1 MHTKGDFAI
10 IKMTFYG
17 QLNKKIGECV
27 MDLFD
32 VLALVGGLSLF
43 LFGMNLMG
51 NSLEKKA
58 GSKLKEIL
66 GKMTDNPAKGFLLG
80 LVVTSII
87 QSSSATTVML
97 VGFVNSGIM
106 TLHQAVGPIMG
117 ANVGTTIT
125 SWILSLTAIKG
136 GGFLDLLK
144 PDSFVPVLALIGI
157 YLLMFS
163 KKNKSKDTAM
173 ILLGFATLMTGM
185 SAMSDAVAGLKEV
198 PEFTNILTLF
208 SNPVLG
214 VLAGAVLTAIIQSSS
229 ASVGILQAISTTGA
243 ITFGTAIPVIMG
255 MAIGTC
261 ITALLSSIGANKN
274 AKRTTLVHLYFN
286 IFGTI
291 AALVLFYSANAVF
304 KFDFFD
310 DTVSEVG
317 IAVVNTAYKVFCVI
331 MWAPMLGILEKMAT
345 KSIKDTDE
353 KEKYEMLDER
363 LLATPALAIDRCRSV
378 TLSMAEIAVQS
389 VKDAISLLG
398 NYDEKLGE
406 KVVQAEKKTDKYE
419 DKLGTYLVKISS
431 LELTDEDSAE
441 AAMLLH
447 VIGDIERI
455 ADHALNVLE
464 SAQEIDEKKLDFS
477 EECKQEL
484 GRIIGAVGE
493 IIDHSYSAFTE
504 NDLDQAKLVEP
515 LEQVVDDLQDVL
527 KARHIKRLQKGE
539 CTVELGFVLS
549 DLLRNFERISDH
561 CSNIAG
567 LVLEMDMSHDMA
579 IHKYLKKVR
588 KGENDYLSK
597 YEEFSQKYKI

>member
-1 MHTKGDFAI
+1 
-10 IKMTFYG
+10 
-17 QLNKKIGECV
+17 

-32 VLALVGGLSLF
+32 ILSLVGGLALF
-43 LFGMNLMG
+43 LFGMNIMG
-51 NSLEKKA
+51 SSLEKKA
-58 GSKLKEIL
+58 GGQLKNVL
-66 GKMTDNPAKGFLLG
+66 AKMTDNPAKGFLLG
-80 LVVTSII
+80 LIVTSII
-87 QSSSATTVML
+87 QSSSATTVMV

-117 ANVGTTIT
+117 ANVGTTVT
-125 SWILSLTAIKG
+125 SWILSLTAIEG
-136 GGFLDLLK
+136 GGFMDILK
-144 PDSFVPVLALIGI
+144 PDSFVPVLALVGI

-185 SAMSDAVAGLKEV
+185 EAMSDAVAGLKEV

-243 ITFGTAIPVIMG
+243 ITFGTAIPVVMG

-261 ITALLSSIGANKN
+261 ITAVLSSIGANKN
-274 AKRTTLVHLYFN
+274 AKRATLVHLYFN

-291 AALVLFYSANAVF
+291 VALVLFYGANAIF

-310 DTVSEVG
+310 NTANEVG
-317 IAVVNTAYKVFCVI
+317 IAIVNTAYKVFCVL
-331 MWAPMLGILEKMAT
+331 MWSPMLGLLEKMAT

-363 LLATPALAIDRCRSV
+363 LLATPAVAVDRCRSV
-378 TLSMAEIAVQS
+378 TLSMAEIAVES
-389 VKDAISLLG
+389 VKDALSLLD
-398 NYDEKLGE
+398 NYDEKISE
-406 KVVQAEKKTDKYE
+406 KVIKAEKKTDKYE
-419 DKLGTYLVKISS
+419 DKLGTYLVKVSA
-431 LELTDEDSAE
+431 LEMTDEDTEQAST
-441 AAMLLH
+441 LLH
-447 VIGDIERI
+447 VIGDIERM

-464 SAQEIDEKKLDFS
+464 SAQEIDEKKLEFS
-477 EECKQEL
+477 DECKQEL
-484 GRIIGAVGE
+484 GQIIGAVEE
-493 IIDHSYSAFTE
+493 IVSLSYAAFTE
-504 NDLDQAKLVEP
+504 NDLEKAKLVEP

-567 LVLEMDMSHDMA
+567 IVLEMNRSHDVS

-588 KGENDYLSK
+588 KGENDYANK
-597 YEEFSQKYKI
+597 YEEFSQKYTV

>member
-1 MHTKGDFAI
+1 
-10 IKMTFYG
+10 
-17 QLNKKIGECV
+17 

-32 VLALVGGLSLF
+32 VLSLVGGLALF
-43 LFGMNLMG
+43 LFGMNIMG
-51 NSLEKKA
+51 SSLEKKA
-58 GSKLKEIL
+58 GGQLKAVL

-80 LVVTSII
+80 LVVTAII
-87 QSSSATTVML
+87 QSSSATTVMV

-117 ANVGTTIT
+117 ANVGTTVT
-125 SWILSLTAIKG
+125 SWLLSLTAIKG
-136 GGFLDLLK
+136 GGFMDFLK
-144 PDSFVPVLALIGI
+144 PDAFVPVLALVGI

-185 SAMSDAVAGLKEV
+185 ETMSGAVSGLKEV

-214 VLAGAVLTAIIQSSS
+214 VIAGAVLTAIIQSSS
-229 ASVGILQAISTTGA
+229 ASVGILQAISTTGVV
-243 ITFGTAIPVIMG
+243 TFSTAVPVVMG

-261 ITALLSSIGANKN
+261 ITAVLSSIGANKN
-274 AKRTTLVHLYFN
+274 AKRATLVHLYFN

-291 AALVLFYSANAVF
+291 AALVLFYGANAIF

-310 DTVSEVG
+310 NAANEVG
-317 IAVVNTAYKVFCVI
+317 IAVVNTAYKVFCVLL
-331 MWAPMLGILEKMAT
+331 WAPMPKVLEKLAIL
-345 KSIKDTDE
+345 SIRDTDE

-363 LLATPALAIDRCRSV
+363 LLATPAVAVERCRTV

-389 VKDAISLLG
+389 VKNALSLVE

-406 KVVQAEKKTDKYE
+406 TVVAAEKKTDKYE
-419 DKLGTYLVKISS
+419 DKLGTYLVKVSA
-431 LELTDEDSAE
+431 LELTDEDTEE
-441 AAMLLH
+441 ASTLLH

-455 ADHALNVLE
+455 ADHAVNILE
-464 SAQEIDEKKLDFS
+464 SAQEVDEKKLEFS
-477 EECKQEL
+477 DECKQEL
-484 GRIIGAVGE
+484 RQIIGAVGE
-493 IIDHSYSAFTE
+493 IIDLSYAAFTE
-504 NDLDQAKLVEP
+504 NDLEKAKLVEP

-527 KARHIKRLQKGE
+527 KARHVKRLQKGE

-549 DLLRNFERISDH
+549 DLLRNLERISDH

-567 LVLEMDMSHDMA
+567 IVLEMNRSHDVA

-588 KGENDYLSK
+588 KGENDYENK
-597 YEEFSQKYKI
+597 YVSFSEKYKV

>member
-1 MHTKGDFAI
+1 
-10 IKMTFYG
+10 
-17 QLNKKIGECV
+17 

-32 VLALVGGLSLF
+32 ILSLVGGLALF
-43 LFGMNLMG
+43 LFGMNIMG
-51 NSLEKKA
+51 SSLEKKA
-58 GSKLKEIL
+58 GGQLKNVL
-66 GKMTDNPAKGFLLG
+66 AKMTDNPAKGFLLG
-80 LVVTSII
+80 LIVTSII
-87 QSSSATTVML
+87 QSSSATTVMV

-117 ANVGTTIT
+117 ANVGTTVT
-125 SWILSLTAIKG
+125 SWILSLTAIEG
-136 GGFLDLLK
+136 GGFMDILK
-144 PDSFVPVLALIGI
+144 PDSFVPVLALVGI

-185 SAMSDAVAGLKEV
+185 EAMSDAVAGLKEV

-243 ITFGTAIPVIMG
+243 ITFGTAIPVVMG

-261 ITALLSSIGANKN
+261 ITAVLSSIGANKN
-274 AKRTTLVHLYFN
+274 AKRATLVHLYFN

-291 AALVLFYSANAVF
+291 VALVLFYGANAIF

-310 DTVSEVG
+310 NTANEVG
-317 IAVVNTAYKVFCVI
+317 IAIVNTAYKVFCVL
-331 MWAPMLGILEKMAT
+331 MWSPMLGVLEKMAT
-345 KSIKDTDE
+345 LSIRDTDE

-363 LLATPALAIDRCRSV
+363 LLATPAVAVDRCRRV
-378 TLSMAEIAVQS
+378 TLSMAEIAVES
-389 VKDAISLLG
+389 VKDALSLLD
-398 NYDEKLGE
+398 NYDEKISE
-406 KVVQAEKKTDKYE
+406 KVIKAEKKTDKYE
-419 DKLGTYLVKISS
+419 DKLGTYLVKVSA
-431 LELTDEDSAE
+431 LEMTDEDTEQAST
-441 AAMLLH
+441 LLH
-447 VIGDIERI
+447 VIGDIERM
-455 ADHALNVLE
+455 ADHALNVFE
-464 SAQEIDEKKLDFS
+464 SAQEIDEKKLEFS
-477 EECKQEL
+477 DECKQEL
-484 GRIIGAVGE
+484 AQIIGAVEE
-493 IIDHSYSAFTE
+493 IIDLSYAAFTE
-504 NDLDQAKLVEP
+504 NNLEKAKLVEP
-515 LEQVVDDLQDVL
+515 LEQVVDDLQDIL
-527 KARHIKRLQKGE
+527 KSRHIKRLQKGE

-567 LVLEMDMSHDMA
+567 IVLEMNRSHDVA

-588 KGENDYLSK
+588 KGENDYVNK

>member
-1 MHTKGDFAI
+1 
-10 IKMTFYG
+10 
-17 QLNKKIGECV
+17 

-32 VLALVGGLSLF
+32 VLSLVGGLALF
-43 LFGMNLMG
+43 LFGMNIMG
-51 NSLEKKA
+51 SSLEKKA
-58 GSKLKEIL
+58 GGQLKAVL

-80 LVVTSII
+80 LIVTAII
-87 QSSSATTVML
+87 QSSSATTVMV

-117 ANVGTTIT
+117 ANVGTTVT
-125 SWILSLTAIKG
+125 SWLLSLTAIKG
-136 GGFLDLLK
+136 GGFMDLLK
-144 PDSFVPVLALIGI
+144 PDSFVPVLALVGI

-185 SAMSDAVAGLKEV
+185 ETMSDAVAGLKEV
-198 PEFTNILTLF
+198 PEFTNILTIF

-229 ASVGILQAISTTGA
+229 ASVGILQAISTTGV
-243 ITFGTAIPVIMG
+243 ITFGTAIPIVMG

-261 ITALLSSIGANKN
+261 ITAVLSSIGANKN
-274 AKRTTLVHLYFN
+274 AKRATLVHLYFN

-291 AALVLFYSANAVF
+291 AALVLFYGANAIF

-310 DTVSEVG
+310 NAANEVG
-317 IAVVNTAYKVFCVI
+317 IAIVNTAYKIFCVL
-331 MWAPMLGILEKMAT
+331 MWSPLLGLLEKMAA

-363 LLATPALAIDRCRSV
+363 LLATPAVAVDRCRSV
-378 TLSMAEIAVQS
+378 TLSMAEIAVEG
-389 VKDAISLLG
+389 VKNAISMIG
-398 NYDEKLGE
+398 RYDEKLGE
-406 KVVQAEKKTDKYE
+406 SVIAAEKKTDKYE
-419 DKLGTYLVKISS
+419 DKLGTYLVKVSA
-431 LELTDEDSAE
+431 LEMTDEDTEQAST
-441 AAMLLH
+441 LLH

-464 SAQEIDEKKLDFS
+464 SAQEIDEKKLEFS
-477 EECKQEL
+477 DECKQEL
-484 GRIIGAVGE
+484 GQIIGAVEE
-493 IIDHSYSAFTE
+493 IVDLSYAAFTE
-504 NDLDQAKLVEP
+504 NDLEKAKLVEP

-567 LVLEMDMSHDMA
+567 IVLEMNRSHDVS

-588 KGENDYLSK
+588 KGENDYVNK
-597 YEEFSQKYKI
+597 YEEFSQKYRV